1 MIQTPWYS
9 TIIVLIKTF
18 QKQLKVLKRTSKT
31 IFFYF
36 FLNPCLVKW
45 EKTRHVKLHG
55 KTRLQY
61 PKFWLRGGQRL
72 KLRHDL
78 DGCSLHSWPSERRE
92 IRSTLH
98 VHDANK
104 QTHTK
109 KTLQSLSLILSKDH
123 KWSIFAFF
131 CYEASERACSRCGH
145 RFN

>member
-1 MIQTPWYS
+1 MPGKMRKNASRQT
-9 TIIVLIKTF
+9 
-18 QKQLKVLKRTSKT
+18 
-31 IFFYF
+31 
-36 FLNPCLVKW
+36 N
-45 EKTRHVKLHG
+45 G

-104 QTHTK
+104 QTHTQK
-109 KTLQSLSLILSKDH
+109 NTSKPFLDTF
-123 KWSIFAFF
+123 KRPQMIDLCLFLLRSKPT
-131 CYEASERACSRCGH
+131 RL
-145 RFN
+145 